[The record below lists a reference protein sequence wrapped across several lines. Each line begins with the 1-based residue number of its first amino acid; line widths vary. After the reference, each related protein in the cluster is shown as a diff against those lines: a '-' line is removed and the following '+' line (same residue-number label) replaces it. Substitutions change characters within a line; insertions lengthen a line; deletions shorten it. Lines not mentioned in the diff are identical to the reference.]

1 VKIYKI
7 AQTQYSDMYDLYEEV
22 NEHVSSILSEYYDE
36 SRVQGSQMSWS
47 VVPFARLQKIWQ
59 DYMKYGFV
67 RDEKG
72 LNMIADQI
80 LQNISKLEAATQLA
94 GHGQLSDEE
103 IEEQYGYKA
112 PEGDN
117 ADFYFDFL
125 STKFGVPISD
135 YGLKPLWSLAEKLI
149 ETQDYVQKLIIID
162 RMLNVVHQRGDL
174 AALFIEGGY
183 ESLQQLSGKYNL

>member
-1 VKIYKI
+1 MIME
-7 AQTQYSDMYDLYEEV
+7 A
-22 NEHVSSILSEYYDE
+22 
-36 SRVQGSQMSWS
+36 
-47 VVPFARLQKIWQ
+47 WQ
-59 DYMKYGFV
+59 SLV
-67 RDEKG
+67 
-72 LNMIADQI
+72 
-80 LQNISKLEAATQLA
+80 
-94 GHGQLSDEE
+94 
-103 IEEQYGYKA
+103 
-112 PEGDN
+112 
-117 ADFYFDFL
+117 YFDFL